1 MLAPGGDAVEQDLD
15 VKTKRVYYRI
25 AVVSFVVA
33 FAIIGLAWAFPTWEN
48 VLSLIAAVF
57 GAVGVA
63 FRVADR
69 LNIRVL
75 IKSGRGS

>member
-1 MLAPGGDAVEQDLD
+1 MQLQQELDA
-15 VKTKRVYYRI
+15 KTKRVYYRI
-25 AVVSFVVA
+25 AIFSFVVA
-33 FAIIGLAWAFPTWEN
+33 FAIIGLAWALPTWEN

-69 LNIRVL
+69 LNVRVL
-75 IKSGRGS
+75 SRSGRGH